1 MKDLRDKVAVV
12 TGGASGIGRAMAE
25 RFGAEG
31 MNLIIADI
39 DPGALKKAET
49 ELASVAPAVASRRTD
64 VSSGADVQALADFAL
79 EKFGAVH
86 LVCNN
91 AGVGIGGT
99 LWDMTEKDWQW
110 LLGVNLWGVIH
121 GVRTFVPIML
131 KQGGEGHVV
140 NTASGAGLDARPWL
154 GMYAA
159 SKYAVVGLSESLR
172 GELAMSGSRV
182 GVSVLCPAVVNTRI
196 GESERNRPQELSGA
210 GEAEV
215 PAAAAAFGEAFRAAL
230 AAGLPPAQVAEAVL
244 DAVLNNRL
252 YILTHAETV
261 DRVRARTE
269 RILNDANA
277 RPLAG

>member
-1 MKDLRDKVAVV
+1 MKDLAGKTAVI
-12 TGGASGIGRAMAE
+12 TGAASGIGRAMAE
-25 RFGAEG
+25 RFGAES
-31 MNLIIADI
+31 MNLVIADI
-39 DPGALKKAET
+39 DPNALNAAES
-49 ELASVAPAVASRRTD
+49 ELSAVAPAVAGHRTD
-64 VSSGADVQALADFAL
+64 VSSAADVQALADLAL
-79 EKFGAVH
+79 ERFGAVH

-91 AGVGIGGT
+91 AGVGIGGA
-99 LWDMTEKDWQW
+99 LWDMSEKDWQW

-140 NTASGAGLDARPWL
+140 NTASAAGLDARPWL

-172 GELAMSGSRV
+172 GELAMSGSQI

-196 GESERNRPQELSGA
+196 GESERNRPAGLSGD
-210 GEAEV
+210 GETEV

-230 AAGLPPAQVAEAVL
+230 AAGLPPPQVAEAVL

-252 YILTHAETV
+252 YIVTHGETV
-261 DRVRARTE
+261 ERVKTRTE
-269 RILNDANA
+269 RILADASA

>member
-1 MKDLRDKVAVV
+1 
-12 TGGASGIGRAMAE
+12 MAE

-31 MNLIIADI
+31 MNLVLADI

-64 VSSGADVQALADFAL
+64 VSSGADVQALADLAL
-79 EKFGAVH
+79 DKFGAVH

-140 NTASGAGLDARPWL
+140 NTASAAGLDARPWL

-172 GELAMSGSRV
+172 GELAMSGSQI

-230 AAGLPPAQVAEAVL
+230 AAGLPPPQVAEAVL
-244 DAVLNNRL
+244 NAVLNNRL

-261 DRVRARTE
+261 ERVRARTE